1 MFEHNSNN
9 KDIFEEGYKSL
20 QRGLWVFGGSLVV
33 LAVLIFMFPAL
44 IGYIFA
50 AFILFAGTAILAVGW
65 KVWRFKKRLESSGKE
80 PEPFKASFRTEGP
93 HYSRRRIFV
102 VMK

>member
-1 MFEHNSNN
+1 MFEHHSNN

-20 QRGLWVFGGSLVV
+20 QRGLLVFGGSLVV
-33 LAVLIFMFPAL
+33 LAILIFMFPAL

-50 AFILFAGTAILAVGW
+50 GFILFFGAAILAVGW
-65 KVWRFKKRLESSGKE
+65 KVWRFKKHLSESGEGPK
-80 PEPFKASFRTEGP
+80 PFKASFRTEGP
-93 HYSRRRIFV
+93 HYTHRRIFL

>member
-1 MFEHNSNN
+1 MFEHHSNN

-20 QRGLWVFGGSLVV
+20 QRGLLVFGGSLVV
-33 LAVLIFMFPAL
+33 LAILIFMFPAL

-50 AFILFAGTAILAVGW
+50 GFILFFGAAILAVGW
-65 KVWRFKKRLESSGKE
+65 KVWRFKKHLSESEEGPK
-80 PEPFKASFRTEGP
+80 PFKASFRTEGP
-93 HYSRRRIFV
+93 HYTHRRIFL

>member
-1 MFEHNSNN
+1 MFERNPNN

-20 QRGLWVFGGSLVV
+20 QRGLLIFGASLVT
-33 LAVLIFMFPAL
+33 LAVLIFVFPAL

-50 AFILFAGTAILAVGW
+50 GFILFVGTGVLVVGW
-65 KVWRFKKRLESSGKE
+65 KVWRFKKHLESSGQE
-80 PEPFKASFRTEGP
+80 PNPFKASFRTEGP
-93 HYSRRRIFV
+93 HYTRRRIFV